1 MLAWE
6 RRAALPELQDQA
18 GVLDLSSQVVRPIR
32 AVWLLNSQEGG
43 QGGREG
49 FVLVR
54 NLLRGDGS
62 GSRREVG
69 WSGERLELG
78 DEFGGFQTPRVGAT
92 RK

>member
-1 MLAWE
+1 MLARE
-6 RRAALPELQDQA
+6 RGAALPDLQGKA
-18 GVLDLSSQVVRPIR
+18 GVLDLSSQVLRPIR

-54 NLLRGDGS
+54 NLLRGDGC

-69 WSGERLELG
+69 WSGEIG
-78 DEFGGFQTPRVGAT
+78 AGG
-92 RK
+92 